1 MRVWTGVDARALQ
14 TLRDGGVLGGSPVRA
29 ASDDEQDEH
38 DALLAAA
45 EDGPVVA
52 VAEIADGADVD
63 LDSVEAFH
71 VDADGS
77 GQLAWYATQELE
89 AVLEVLDAHG

>member
-1 MRVWTGVDARALQ
+1 MRVWTGVEASALRA
-14 TLRDGGVLGGSPVRA
+14 LRDGGALGGSPVRA

-45 EDGPVVA
+45 EDGPVVV

-89 AVLEVLDAHG
+89 AVLEVLRP

>member
-14 TLRDGGVLGGSPVRA
+14 ALRDGGVLGGAPVRA
-29 ASDDEQDEH
+29 VSDDEQDEH

-45 EDGPVVA
+45 EDGPVVV

-77 GQLAWYATQELE
+77 GQLAWYATQEID
-89 AVLEVLDAHG
+89 AVLEVLVTDG

>member
-1 MRVWTGVDARALQ
+1 MRIWTGVDAAALRG
-14 TLRDGGVLGGSPVRA
+14 LRDGSILGGTPVRA
-29 ASDDEQDEH
+29 ASEDEQDEH

-45 EDGPVVA
+45 EDGPVVV
-52 VAEIADGADVD
+52 VAEVADGAEVD

-77 GQLAWYATQELE
+77 GVLAWYATQELD
-89 AVLEVLDAHG
+89 AVLEVLDAGR